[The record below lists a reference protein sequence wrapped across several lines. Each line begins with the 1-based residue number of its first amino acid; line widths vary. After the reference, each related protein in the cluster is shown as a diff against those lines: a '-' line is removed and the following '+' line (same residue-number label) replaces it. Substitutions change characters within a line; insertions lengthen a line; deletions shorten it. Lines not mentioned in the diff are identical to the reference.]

1 MTRLGQE
8 AIDYALARVAGG
20 AGMPDSGLC
29 LQWTREPFAI
39 GALYGSAV
47 DAWYG
52 ADHRQRGDRNPPP
65 AVPVWFDS
73 SSVYEHVAFWCGE
86 QYGGLVTTFNAELR
100 VMSLDAAEDVYGP
113 YAGWSPGLNE
123 VQVWWPPTTPAPEME
138 DDVKALIYTD
148 GTPTWWLY
156 DGLTKR
162 ELRPGEP
169 DQLVDLGII
178 TREQLTAGPK
188 WLPAGTVDGIPDA

>member
-1 MTRLGQE
+1 MTRLGDD
-8 AIDYALARVAGG
+8 AVAYALSRVGG
-20 AGMPDSGLC
+20 AMPDSGLC

-52 ADHRQRGDRNPPP
+52 SNHRVPGDRNPPP

-73 SSVYEHVAFWCGE
+73 SSIYEHVAFHCGD
-86 QYGGLVTTFNAELR
+86 GVIVSTFNAEIR
-100 VMSLDAAEDVYGP
+100 RFESIGAMETVYGP
-113 YAGWSPGLNE
+113 YAGWGPGLNE

-169 DQLVDLGII
+169 DQLVDLGLI
-178 TREQLTAGPK
+178 TREQLDAGPK
-188 WLPAGTVDGIPDA
+188 WLPATTIDGIPDA